1 MKNHM
6 INHAVRRKMDLQLF
20 ADAISG
26 KKIIYLYRVL
36 KDKATDDAA
45 VMAFVTEN
53 ETSIS
58 KDADA
63 TVTKDGTVRTPNAAE
78 IEITATSLF
87 AKGDTLC
94 DKMKQAMLQDKK
106 MEVWEVNLAEP
117 VESQTNKFKATYY
130 QGYLTEFTKTSN
142 AEDHVEI
149 SITFGVEGTGAD
161 GSATVT
167 TEQQEMAAYVFAD
180 TQKTGA

>member
-1 MKNHM
+1 MKERTIKH
-6 INHAVRRKMDLQLF
+6 RMDLQLF
-20 ADAISG
+20 ANAVSG

-36 KDKATDDAA
+36 ENAAADDAA
-45 VMAFVTEN
+45 AMAFTTEN
-53 ETSIS
+53 QTSIS

-87 AKGDTLC
+87 AKGDTIY

>member
-1 MKNHM
+1 MKERTIKH
-6 INHAVRRKMDLQLF
+6 RMDLQLF

-36 KDKATDDAA
+36 ENAAADDAA
-45 VMAFVTEN
+45 AMAFTN

-117 VESQTNKFKATYY
+117 VQNQSNKFKATYY

-167 TEQQEMAAYVFAD
+167 TEQQEIAAYVFAD

>member
-1 MKNHM
+1 MGHS
-6 INHAVRRKMDLQLF
+6 IRHKMDLQLF
-20 ADAISG
+20 ADAVSG
-26 KKIIYLYRVL
+26 KKIIYLYRIL
-36 KDKATDDAA
+36 EEASTEDAA
-45 VMAFVTEN
+45 VMAFATEN

-78 IEITATSLF
+78 IELTATALF
-87 AKGDTLC
+87 AKGDELC
-94 DKMKQAMLQDKK
+94 DKMKKAMLQDKK
-106 MEVWEVNLAEP
+106 IEAWEVNLAEP
-117 VESQTNKFKATYY
+117 VQNQTNKFKATYY

-142 AEDHVEI
+142 AEEHVEV
-149 SITFGVEGTGAD
+149 SITFGAEGTGAD

-167 TEQQEMAAYVFAD
+167 AEQQETAAYVFAD

>member
-1 MKNHM
+1 MKERTIKH
-6 INHAVRRKMDLQLF
+6 RMDLQLF

-36 KDKATDDAA
+36 ENAAADDAA
-45 VMAFVTEN
+45 AMAFTTEN

-87 AKGDTLC
+87 AKGDTLY

-130 QGYLTEFTKTSN
+130 QGYLTEFTKTSS

-149 SITFGVEGTGAD
+149 SITFGVEGTGAA

-167 TEQQEMAAYVFAD
+167 TEQQEMAAYVFED